1 MIKCSTAVTYHFKG
15 TCESRWDTFSCS
27 LCIPMSEC
35 NAGEGMTFESARRRH
50 GWYIITSLNDK
61 LRTIH
66 LHRNIQP
73 KVEENT
79 QRIHERFLSGLQQGF
94 FLSAYTNKNASI
106 VIQNEILQL
115 NSSNSKE
122 SLTLNIGSYELQ
134 QSSILIPSGSIGE
147 NTLIVSADLYICLQD
162 FSLEPDLI
170 QQTFQLSSAIT
181 QDCVLIWL
189 KFSPGCNNLLERIGF
204 MRFLL
209 LHTSAVSLLMVLFLT
224 TREPPATR
232 KAVLSSINNCMTL
245 FLWGTS
251 YGHFQ

>member
-1 MIKCSTAVTYHFKG
+1 MK
-15 TCESRWDTFSCS
+15 
-27 LCIPMSEC
+27 
-35 NAGEGMTFESARRRH
+35 
-50 GWYIITSLNDK
+50 
-61 LRTIH
+61 
-66 LHRNIQP
+66 
-73 KVEENT
+73 
-79 QRIHERFLSGLQQGF
+79 F
-94 FLSAYTNKNASI
+94 F
-106 VIQNEILQL
+106 L

-134 QSSILIPSGSIGE
+134 QSSILIPSGSIE
-147 NTLIVSADLYICLQD
+147 EHTLIVSADLYICLQD

-224 TREPPATR
+224 TRELKGRQFWVALTT
-232 KAVLSSINNCMTL
+232 AWLY
-245 FLWGTS
+245 S
-251 YGHFQ
+251 YGGPVMVIFSSVFLIYFVWCSIQLILGSLWHHTKTKS

>member
-1 MIKCSTAVTYHFKG
+1 MK
-15 TCESRWDTFSCS
+15 
-27 LCIPMSEC
+27 
-35 NAGEGMTFESARRRH
+35 
-50 GWYIITSLNDK
+50 
-61 LRTIH
+61 
-66 LHRNIQP
+66 
-73 KVEENT
+73 
-79 QRIHERFLSGLQQGF
+79 F
-94 FLSAYTNKNASI
+94 F
-106 VIQNEILQL
+106 L

-224 TREPPATR
+224 TRELKGRQFWVALTT
-232 KAVLSSINNCMTL
+232 AWLY
-245 FLWGTS
+245 S
-251 YGHFQ
+251 YGGPVMVIFSSVFLIYFVWCSIQLILGSLWHHTKTKSWTLDFTQDSNQREIPVFNPLDHWILLRLWTCFVSLPCD